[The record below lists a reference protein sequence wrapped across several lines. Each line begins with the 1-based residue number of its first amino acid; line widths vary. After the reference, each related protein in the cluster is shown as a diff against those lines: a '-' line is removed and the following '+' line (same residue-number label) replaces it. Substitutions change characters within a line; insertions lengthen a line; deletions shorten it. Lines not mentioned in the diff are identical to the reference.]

1 MIKDLLKTL
10 FVAFGLAFLLAG
22 QGLAVS
28 KSGSDLD
35 IAAPMDGPFGH
46 AMEHEDDG
54 KAKKDCPGKGCDNCD
69 MTNCPATTC
78 SSAATTET
86 LVAFFESPGVAN
98 VSTNLP
104 VLAGLERHN
113 LPLPPP

>member
-22 QGLAVS
+22 QGLAFSVS
-28 KSGSDLD
+28 ISDLD

-46 AMEHEDDG
+46 AMDHQNDG
-54 KAKKDCPGKGCDNCD
+54 KDMNDCKDGGCADCD
-69 MTNCPATTC
+69 MANCHATTC
-78 SSAATTET
+78 SSAVSTET
-86 LVAFFESPGVAN
+86 LLAFFESPGVAK
-98 VSTNLP
+98 SSASLP
-104 VLAGLERHN
+104 VMVGLNRHN